1 MNEGGTTSM
10 FPTLTPTAIIQNA
23 TQWAGEFDG
32 ILLVVVGLGIGFAV
46 TRFVKSLFF

>member
-1 MNEGGTTSM
+1 MENGGTSM
-10 FPTLTPTAIIQNA
+10 FDTLTPTAIISNA
-23 TQWAGEFDG
+23 TEWAGEFEA

>member
-1 MNEGGTTSM
+1 MTGGTPSM
-10 FPTLTPTAIIQNA
+10 FDGLTPTAITSNA
-23 TQWAGEFDG
+23 TQWASNFDG